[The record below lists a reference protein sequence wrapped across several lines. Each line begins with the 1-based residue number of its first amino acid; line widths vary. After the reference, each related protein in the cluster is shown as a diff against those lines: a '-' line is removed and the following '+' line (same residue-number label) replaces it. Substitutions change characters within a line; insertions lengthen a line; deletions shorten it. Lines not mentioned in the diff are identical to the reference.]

1 MRTTVGT
8 SEASTAGDYLVAL
21 RDFAMAKGIN
31 AQTLLKGSNLSF
43 DELLNPPPR
52 VNSLAMNQVAANLY
66 QALDDPYEAAV
77 EFGLSMAISSHGPL
91 GIAAQGA
98 HNLMAAFE
106 MVAQYYSTRTSS
118 QTVELITEDRWLRM
132 RLINQ
137 EIPELNAATRYFFDI
152 ATLLSI
158 VNCGQQ
164 ILESLNQLPGEAKI
178 NIDRPQPEDFDHTR
192 LPAIVDFVFDQPTL
206 ELCLPLAWMTQ
217 PLQPRNP
224 ELALAAAD
232 RCESELRAMKPLD
245 LVTEIRQRIR
255 SAGEQIPTL
264 ETLAQQLYMSPSTL
278 KRRLKEQHTT
288 YQELKAEERLERAK
302 QLLQEGHS
310 AEVVS
315 MQLGFSDASNF
326 TKAFKN
332 WTGITPRE
340 FRQQLQNP

>member
-1 MRTTVGT
+1 MRTNLSTP
-8 SEASTAGDYLVAL
+8 EASTAGDYLAAL
-21 RDFAMAKGIN
+21 RDFALAKGIN
-31 AQTLLKGSNLSF
+31 AQTLLAGSQLSI
-43 DELLNPPPR
+43 DELLNPPAR
-52 VNSLAMNQVAANLY
+52 VNSLSINTVAANLY
-66 QALDDPYEAAV
+66 HALKAPYEAAV
-77 EFGLSMAISSHGPL
+77 DFGLSMAISRHGPL

-118 QTVELITEDRWLRM
+118 QTVELLSEDRWLRM

-137 EIPELNAATRYFFDI
+137 DAAAVNLDTRYFFDI

-164 ILESLNQLPGEAKI
+164 ILESLPLLPGKALIKV
-178 NIDRPQPEDFDHTR
+178 DRPEPAAFPTER
-192 LPAIVDFVFDQPTL
+192 LPSIVAFEFDQPTL

-224 ELALAAAD
+224 ELAMAAAD

-245 LVTEIRQRIR
+245 LVTEIRHRIR
-255 SAGEQIPTL
+255 SAGDKIPTL
-264 ETLAQQLYMSPSTL
+264 ETLARQLYMSPSTL

-288 YQELKAEERLERAK
+288 YQELKAEERQERAK
-302 QLLQEGHS
+302 QLLQEGLS

-326 TKAFKN
+326 TKAFKS
-332 WTGITPRE
+332 WTGMTPRDY
-340 FRQQLQNP
+340 RQQSL

>member
-1 MRTTVGT
+1 MRTATT
-8 SEASTAGDYLVAL
+8 NPETTTAGDYLAAL
-21 RDFAMAKGIN
+21 RDFALAKGIN
-31 AQTLLKGSNLSF
+31 AQTLLAGSQLSI
-43 DELLNPPPR
+43 DELLNPPAR
-52 VNSLAMNQVAANLY
+52 VNSSSINIVAANLY
-66 QALDDPYEAAV
+66 HALKAPYEAAV
-77 EFGLSMAISSHGPL
+77 DFGLSMAISRHGPL
-91 GIAAQGA
+91 GIAVQGA

-106 MVAQYYSTRTSS
+106 MVAQYYSTRTNS
-118 QTVELITEDRWLRM
+118 QTVELVSEDRWLRM

-137 EIPELNAATRYFFDI
+137 DSAALNPETQYFFDI

-164 ILESLNQLPGEAKI
+164 ILESLSQLPGKALI
-178 NIDRPQPEDFDHTR
+178 NVDKPQPAEFPTQR
-192 LPAIVDFVFDQPTL
+192 LPSTVEFVFDQPTL
-206 ELCLPLAWMTQ
+206 ELCLPLSWMTQ

-232 RCESELRAMKPLD
+232 RCEGELRAMKPLD

-255 SAGEQIPTL
+255 SAGDKIPTL

-288 YQELKAEERLERAK
+288 YRELNAEERLERAK
-302 QLLQEGHS
+302 QLLQEGMS

-332 WTGITPRE
+332 WTGMTPGDY
-340 FRQQLQNP
+340 RQQSQ